1 MTTVSNVHHA
11 SKPRLNTLLVT
22 ARARR
27 RHDVPARTRVVFC
40 SAASCGGYVRPRTR
54 ARRRQRPAER
64 AAEYAV
70 AVAERYDAD
79 LHLLFVIDERL
90 HQDIDSGDVSATAI
104 AEEHQ
109 AFTESIRDRFRDAH
123 DGVFE
128 TSSATAFSRHDSAT
142 PGSVVL
148 DVAEDLD
155 ADFIVV
161 PARKEAKRPSGARRS
176 TSSSTLAAGPRRRFG
191 WSSPTRSSRRRSSR
205 SRRSGRGRPPR
216 GSTARP

>member
-1 MTTVSNVHHA
+1 MDID
-11 SKPRLNTLLVT
+11 LVL
-22 ARARR
+22 APV
-27 RHDVPARTRVVFC
+27 DG
-40 SAASCGGYVRPRTR
+40 SDQS
-54 ARRRQRPAER
+54 ER
-64 AAEYAV
+64 AAEYAI

-90 HQDIDSGDVSATAI
+90 HRDIDSGDVSATAI

-109 AFTESIRDRFRDAH
+109 AFTESIRERFRDAH

-128 TSSATAFSRHDSAT
+128 TSSATAFSETRLMQT

-161 PARKEAKRPSGARRS
+161 PREERSEGEEAVGR
-176 TSSSTLAAGPRRRFG
+176 AATYVIEYASQPVL
-191 WSSPTRSSRRRSSR
+191 TV
-205 SRRSGRGRPPR
+205 
-216 GSTARP
+216 

>member
-1 MTTVSNVHHA
+1 MTTVSNIHHA

-22 ARARR
+22 AR
-27 RHDVPARTRVVFC
+27 DSPYDTTLPARTPVDFCRPGSQWRVMDIDLVLAPVDG
-40 SAASCGGYVRPRTR
+40 SDQS
-54 ARRRQRPAER
+54 ER
-64 AAEYAV
+64 AAEYAI

-128 TSSATAFSRHDSAT
+128 TSSATAFSETRLMQT

-155 ADFIVV
+155 SDFIVV
-161 PARKEAKRPSGARRS
+161 PREEGSEEAVGR
-176 TSSSTLAAGPRRRFG
+176 AAIYVIEYASQPVL
-191 WSSPTRSSRRRSSR
+191 TV
-205 SRRSGRGRPPR
+205 
-216 GSTARP
+216 